1 MQIEKKEIAH
11 VACLSMLSPSEDE
24 LCEIQKDLTEILQM
38 VDTLMQWENDAEN
51 RTCNCPQ
58 NVTREDTVQPSYDRE
73 SLLRNAAVRNEQG
86 IIVPKTV
93 E

>member
-11 VACLSMLSPSEDE
+11 VARLSMLSPREDE

-38 VDTLMQWENDAEN
+38 VDTLMQWDEGAETAPA
-51 RTCNCPQ
+51 RRLQ
-58 NVTREDTVQPSYDRE
+58 NVTREDIVQPSFDRE
-73 SLLRNAAVRNEQG
+73 MLLRNAAVRNEQG

>member
-11 VACLSMLSPSEDE
+11 VASLSMLSPREDE

-38 VDTLMQWENDAEN
+38 VDTLMQWDESAETAPAQ
-51 RTCNCPQ
+51 RLQ
-58 NVTREDTVQPSYDRE
+58 NVTREDIVQPSCDRE
-73 SLLRNAAVRNEQG
+73 MLLRNAAVRNEQG